1 MLYHRYCLIFKINKE
16 IDNRELIFPKNSDH
30 HSGFGRN
37 LFAILRKN
45 AAGAENGAGL
55 DLINSN

>member
-1 MLYHRYCLIFKINKE
+1 MDIFIINVNKE